1 MSNNI
6 KLSTVLHSLIV
17 IVKSL
22 SCVYEQHSILTIRIL
37 LGMKYREKQ
46 HIIIIK
52 MLIYYMIKSLFY

>member
-6 KLSTVLHSLIV
+6 KLSTTAQFNS

-37 LGMKYREKQ
+37 LGMTFREKQ